1 MQCTATAC
9 TLLWWMATRN
19 TAHIFA
25 CSMLFRLA
33 RGFTHMTMPWE
44 WHAAQLPC
52 CASEMNPSEENMP
65 LPLSP
70 ALNGPSAEQCCDL
83 NSNSLSAVSC
93 MLLLRPEDMVI
104 SLELSSKHQHHCTW
118 HRPNSAASQT
128 DCKKNRAEQHCVT
141 EYKRTDNLQVS
152 WQNTAGLVS
161 LKAELIG
168 CS

>member
-1 MQCTATAC
+1 
-9 TLLWWMATRN
+9 MATRN

-104 SLELSSKHQHHCTW
+104 SLDLLKLAAAVTWHSSWTTACYHQSSNITALGTAPTAQLPRLIVRKIELS
-118 HRPNSAASQT
+118 NI
-128 DCKKNRAEQHCVT
+128 V
-141 EYKRTDNLQVS
+141 
-152 WQNTAGLVS
+152 WQNTREQTTCRWADKTQLDW
-161 LKAELIG
+161 
-168 CS
+168 